1 VKACGE
7 GAVLSHRSAGSLWQ
21 ILARSDGSIHVM
33 VPRRGGRD
41 KHRGIRVHRSSTLL
55 PSQCTLRHAIPVT
68 TPARTLEDLH
78 RSLSATQFAAAL
90 RRAEYLGLP
99 IGGWFAPDR
108 SHSELESR
116 FLALCRRHRLP
127 RPEVN
132 ARVGR
137 FLVDFL
143 WREHRLVVE
152 TDGYRFHRGRTAF
165 EGDRQRD
172 VQLKLLGY
180 EVVRFTHRQVVE
192 QGPQVARALRA
203 LLAQQRRLVILEP
216 VPDQ

>member
-1 VKACGE
+1 
-7 GAVLSHRSAGSLWQ
+7 
-21 ILARSDGSIHVM
+21 M
-33 VPRRGGRD
+33 
-41 KHRGIRVHRSSTLL
+41 
-55 PSQCTLRHAIPVT
+55 
-68 TPARTLEDLH
+68 
-78 RSLSATQFAAAL
+78 
-90 RRAEYLGLP
+90 
-99 IGGWFAPDR
+99 
-108 SHSELESR
+108 
-116 FLALCRRHRLP
+116 
-127 RPEVN
+127 
-132 ARVGR
+132 
-137 FLVDFL
+137 
-143 WREHRLVVE
+143 VE

>member
-1 VKACGE
+1 MRQEPVQEQALGRIAAQQHGIVTLEQAVRCGITPSGISRRVRAGRLHRIHRGVYAVGHRGLPWEGRWLAAVKACGE

-21 ILARSDGSIHVM
+21 ILAAAPRDRDVNRPIRS
-33 VPRRGGRD
+33 
-41 KHRGIRVHRSSTLL
+41 
-55 PSQCTLRHAIPVT
+55 
-68 TPARTLEDLH
+68 
-78 RSLSATQFAAAL
+78 
-90 RRAEYLGLP
+90 
-99 IGGWFAPDR
+99 
-108 SHSELESR
+108 
-116 FLALCRRHRLP
+116 
-127 RPEVN
+127 
-132 ARVGR
+132 RVGR

-143 WREHRLVVE
+143 WRDHRLVVE

-172 VQLKLLGY
+172 VQLQLLGY

-192 QGPQVARALRA
+192 HGPQVARALRA